1 MTIARR
7 SIMSLAATGAAAGLL
22 GSASRPAPAAAPQ
35 AGSQAAGY
43 YRFKVGEIEV
53 TLVNEGVS
61 ERPLDATFVRNAPL
75 PDVQAA
81 LAAAFQPTATL
92 TIPITTA
99 VLNTGSRLVMID
111 AGIGQMGPP
120 TTGRWMANFR
130 ASGYGPDQVD
140 TVVFSHF
147 HGDHIQGLR
156 AKDGTAL
163 FPNAKVM
170 VPEAE
175 WAFWMDD
182 AKMAAAPEAMKGA
195 FQGVRRVF
203 GPIAGEVER
212 YAAAEK
218 EILPGLTAIPAPGHT
233 PGHTAFVVA
242 SGDQRLL
249 LWSDTTN
256 KPELFVRNPGWH
268 AVFDMDPAQ
277 AEATRRRMLDM
288 AAAERMQVAGYH
300 FPFPATGHIAREG
313 DRYAYVPSFW
323 RPQA

>member
-7 SIMSLAATGAAAGLL
+7 SIMSLATAGAAAGLL
-22 GSASRPAPAAAPQ
+22 GSASRPAAAAAPQ

-203 GPIAGEVER
+203 GPIAGEVEK
-212 YAAAEK
+212 YSGEK

-288 AAAERMQVAGYH
+288 AAAEKMQVAGYH

-313 DRYAYVPSFW
+313 SGYAYVPSFW